1 MRGGVIVGVSC
12 TAVTGTVFV
21 PAPQRPAGGTAYKEP
36 SFHSG
41 TLSVLAALDAPE
53 AASRYTRR
61 PDLKTSLLEW
71 LVCPA
76 CKHEL
81 RCAPDEQRATQSGSE
96 VEVLEGRLTCNGCEA
111 TYPILRGIPRMA
123 PRILLT
129 EQKRTAN
136 AFGYEWQH
144 FDSVQDT
151 HERQFLEWIDPLQP
165 AAFKGKVVL
174 DAGCGMGRHTYVTS
188 GYGATAVIGID
199 LSEAVE
205 AAYRNTSHL
214 PNAHIVQADINR
226 LPFRSPFDLI
236 YSVGV
241 LHHLP
246 DPAQGFA
253 SLTGHLREGGQIAA
267 WVYGAEGNFLVARIL
282 TPIRETL
289 TSRLPLKALHA
300 LSWIPA
306 AIAYPFL
313 KTVFAALNRRPDL
326 RRRVAAVPYL
336 EYLCYLSDFGLNQLH
351 SIVFDHLAPSISFYL
366 TRRDVEGWLTR
377 TGLVQGAV
385 YWHKR
390 YSWRLQGTRGQVNP
404 GETTQA
410 EKPLAAAR
418 T

>member
-1 MRGGVIVGVSC
+1 
-12 TAVTGTVFV
+12 
-21 PAPQRPAGGTAYKEP
+21 
-36 SFHSG
+36 
-41 TLSVLAALDAPE
+41 
-53 AASRYTRR
+53 
-61 PDLKTSLLEW
+61 
-71 LVCPA
+71 
-76 CKHEL
+76 
-81 RCAPDEQRATQSGSE
+81 
-96 VEVLEGRLTCNGCEA
+96 
-111 TYPILRGIPRMA
+111 MA
-123 PRILLT
+123 PRFLPS
-129 EQKRTAN
+129 EQERTAN

-151 HERQFLEWIDPLQP
+151 HERQFLEWIDPLEP
-165 AAFKGKVVL
+165 GDFTGKVVL
-174 DAGCGMGRHTYVTS
+174 DAGCGMGRHTLVTS
-188 GYGATAVIGID
+188 RFGATAVIGID

-205 AAYRNTSHL
+205 AAYRNTAHL

-253 SLTGHLREGGQIAA
+253 SLSGHLREGGRIAA

-282 TPIRETL
+282 TPIRETV
-289 TSRLPLKALHA
+289 TSRLPLRALHA
-300 LSWIPA
+300 LSWLPA
-306 AIAYPFL
+306 AIAFPFL
-313 KTVFAALNRRPDL
+313 KTVFAALHRTPHL
-326 RRRVAAVPYL
+326 QHRVTWIPYL

-366 TRRDVEGWLTR
+366 TRGDVESWLTR

-390 YSWRLQGTRGQVNP
+390 YSWRLQGTRAKRDSD
-404 GETTQA
+404 ETSEA

-418 T
+418 S